1 MFNILDFGLWAKISY
16 GIVKMIFGTAM
27 RVYDI
32 LLELARDSSVL
43 NAVDITANLYVLAV
57 VFMLFRVAIG
67 LIKMLITPDA
77 INDKQAGAGK
87 MITRVVVSIIMLIVF
102 SPTGILFAKNDGFL
116 PRIEHALISDENSIL
131 YKAMSY
137 EKVEKE
143 QDEKKDELGRTIV
156 NFSTIFPFA
165 KYFYEDV
172 YAQANDDGTL
182 TCWFYRAPVAF
193 DKDNGGTGFAF
204 EVNPIKVTFS
214 SEKSDKAN
222 TIKVKGDD
230 SLTLYASFEESET
243 EYTITNPE
251 TNEPINVTY
260 DISPSK
266 VKLEGKKE
274 GKWAGIHG
282 KIKNGPKMCGHWYM
296 RKIYPNKK
304 ENKGWYLVYDKDKI
318 QSNVYRGY
326 SSIDAMLEQMSKDY
340 DFEDKL
346 SAKGKDKLSELGKAA
361 IEANKTHYQKGYS
374 EASLEF
380 GTALISCFEECND
393 TDKEMY
399 KECSSVKKSQFDT
412 SETDEIAK
420 YIKNE
425 RIDLSFMI
433 ATIVGVALV
442 IYLIILCVDIVIRG
456 LKLMLLESLAPIPI
470 VSYVDP
476 NDKIFKQWIKM
487 LFSTYADLFIKIFA
501 INVGVQL
508 IKIVVNTDAV
518 WGGNLFKQ
526 FLVLVGILVFVKMV
540 PSFISKLFGID
551 SMVGSFKDILGM
563 GKAALGFGAGA
574 AIGGTVGAI
583 SGFGKGGGLGMALG
597 GLTKGAL
604 MGAGSGAKGNV
615 LGGAGKVRDLNASNK
630 LANTKGSTW
639 FGRKKAAALGFL
651 GLEHPYEQEANRIKK
666 EREML
671 KEQQYAQNADKR
683 TLGLI
688 SDFEDKVQSNF
699 DKGKYDQYKN
709 QIGELKDYDQAV
721 AHAKAVEAKKDMIGK
736 RLAGGKHYT
745 QNDYEKE
752 LVEAQENVRSTKGK
766 ALDAVKEFEIKNKKD
781 TEAAEIVSL
790 LGSSSWSD
798 MDSTKK
804 ALKQST
810 RRRENE
816 ISLENER
823 LDRAE
828 YDNENSPAKIDYE
841 SYKNKGNQ

>member
-1 MFNILDFGLWAKISY
+1 MFNILNFGLWAKISY

-102 SPTGILFAKNDGFL
+102 SPTGILFDKNDGFL

-172 YAQANDDGTL
+172 YARANDDGTL

-193 DKDNGGTGFAF
+193 DKDNGGGTGFAF

-243 EYTITNPE
+243 EYTITNSE

-274 GKWAGIHG
+274 GKWVGIHG

-296 RKIYPNKK
+296 RKMYPNKK
-304 ENKGWYLVYDKDKI
+304 ENKGWYLVYDKDKT

-346 SAKGKDKLSELGKAA
+346 SAEGKAKLSELGKAA

-399 KECSSVKKSQFDT
+399 KECSSVKKNQFDT

-551 SMVGSFKDILGM
+551 SMGGSFKDILGM

-574 AIGGTVGAI
+574 ALGGITGFATGKGLGKI
-583 SGFGKGGGLGMALG
+583 SGLAKGLA
-597 GLTKGAL
+597 
-604 MGAGSGAKGNV
+604 MGAGSGAKGNM
-615 LGGAGKVRDLNASNK
+615 LGGAKGISAKNAKIKEGKANGLNFFERAAASVAGSVGYSPKQAMDTKIKKAVDSQQLLDDFRKRKDDVENMAEKFGPISDLKQQMLQGKISKDVFKDARDKYIAAAERGDKNFSYTYKDMN
-630 LANTKGSTW
+630 
-639 FGRKKAAALGFL
+639 GRKHTVSHA
-651 GLEHPYEQEANRIKK
+651 I
-666 EREML
+666 
-671 KEQQYAQNADKR
+671 
-683 TLGLI
+683 
-688 SDFEDKVQSNF
+688 EDGDRSKVVSEIENIKVQYNSNATLRREIANANGGTEMSVGSYAEY
-699 DKGKYDQYKN
+699 KTAEGKATEQRNKYRDEITEVQNSPEY
-709 QIGELKDYDQAV
+709 GR
-721 AHAKAVEAKKDMIGK
+721 AKAM
-736 RLAGGKHYT
+736 
-745 QNDYEKE
+745 
-752 LVEAQENVRSTKGK
+752 
-766 ALDAVKEFEIKNKKD
+766 DAYSK
-781 TEAAEIVSL
+781 T
-790 LGSSSWSD
+790 
-798 MDSTKK
+798 
-804 ALKQST
+804 
-810 RRRENE
+810 
-816 ISLENER
+816 
-823 LDRAE
+823 
-828 YDNENSPAKIDYE
+828 
-841 SYKNKGNQ
+841 GN